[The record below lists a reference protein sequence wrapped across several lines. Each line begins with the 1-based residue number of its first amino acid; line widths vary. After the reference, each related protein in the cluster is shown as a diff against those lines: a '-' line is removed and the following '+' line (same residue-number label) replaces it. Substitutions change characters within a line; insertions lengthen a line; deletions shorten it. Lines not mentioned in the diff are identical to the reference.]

1 MNLNQEAG
9 TKVYKEKE
17 EGLSK
22 ILPPPLKKKKYK
34 MKEGK

>member
-1 MNLNQEAG
+1 MSLNQEAG

-22 ILPPPLKKKKYK
+22 ILPYTT
-34 MKEGK
+34 KEI